1 MIVSVTEENLLS
13 AAQIQAESWQES
25 HRSFC
30 SDAFVKAHTPQ
41 RQKALF
47 QEEMRGGM
55 TLYML
60 VKEYPVGVVSVKE
73 DLIENLY
80 ILPAEQNKGYG
91 TELLLFAMAQCRGTP
106 RLWIL
111 DNNHRALA
119 FYGKHGFRLT
129 GKSSPLSEQLS
140 ELEMVLAGSEP
151 PICPALWS
159 LDRKDLP

>member
-30 SDAFVKAHTPQ
+30 SDAFVKSHTPQ

-47 QEEMRGGM
+47 QQEMRGGM

-60 VKEYPVGVVSVKE
+60 VKEYSVGVVSVKE

-91 TELLLFAMAQCRGTP
+91 TELLQFAMAQCRGTP

-119 FYGKHGFRLT
+119 FYRRHGFRLT
-129 GKSSPLSEQLS
+129 GKRSPLSEQLS
-140 ELEMVLAGSEP
+140 ELEMILAGSEP
-151 PICPALWS
+151 PVCPAPAYHHRS
-159 LDRKDLP
+159 ST

>member
-1 MIVSVTEENLLS
+1 MILSVTEETLLT
-13 AAQIQAESWQES
+13 AATIHAESWQES

-30 SDAFVKAHTPQ
+30 SEAFVKAHTPQ

-47 QEEMRGGM
+47 QQEMRGGM
-55 TLYML
+55 ALYML

-80 ILPAEQNKGYG
+80 VLPAEQNKGCG

-111 DNNHRALA
+111 DNNDRARR
-119 FYGKHGFRLT
+119 FYQKHGFRLT
-129 GKSSPLSEQLS
+129 GKRSPLSEQLS
-140 ELEMVLAGSEP
+140 ELEMVLAGSESR
-151 PICPALWS
+151 ICPALWS
-159 LDRKDLP
+159 LGREDLP

>member
-13 AAQIQAESWQES
+13 AARIQAESWQES

-30 SDAFVKAHTPQ
+30 SEAFVKAHTPQ

-47 QEEMRGGM
+47 QQEMQGGM
-55 TLYML
+55 ALYML

-80 ILPAEQNKGYG
+80 VLPAEQNKGCG

-111 DNNHRALA
+111 DNNDRARQ
-119 FYGKHGFRLT
+119 FYQKHGFRLT
-129 GKSSPLSEQLS
+129 GKANPLSEQLS
-140 ELEMVLAGSEP
+140 ELEMVLSPMPDGQAG
-151 PICPALWS
+151 
-159 LDRKDLP
+159 

>member
-13 AAQIQAESWQES
+13 AARIQAESWQES

-30 SDAFVKAHTPQ
+30 SEAFVKAHTPQ

-47 QEEMRGGM
+47 QQEMQGGM
-55 TLYML
+55 ALYML

-80 ILPAEQNKGYG
+80 VLPAEQNKGCG

-111 DNNHRALA
+111 DNNDRARQ
-119 FYGKHGFRLT
+119 FYQKHGFHLT
-129 GKSSPLSEQLS
+129 GNAHSLSEQLS
-140 ELEMVLAGSEP
+140 ELEMVLAGSESR
-151 PICPALWS
+151 ICPALWS
-159 LDRKDLP
+159 LGREDLP

>member
-1 MIVSVTEENLLS
+1 MILSVTEETLLT
-13 AAQIQAESWQES
+13 AATIHAESWQES

-30 SDAFVKAHTPQ
+30 SDAFVKSHTPQ

-47 QEEMRGGM
+47 QQEMRGGM

-111 DNNHRALA
+111 DNNHRARR
-119 FYGKHGFRLT
+119 FYQKHGFRLT
-129 GKSSPLSEQLS
+129 GKANPLSEQLS
-140 ELEMVLAGSEP
+140 ELEMALSPMPDDQAG
-151 PICPALWS
+151 
-159 LDRKDLP
+159 

>member
-13 AAQIQAESWQES
+13 AARIHAESWQES

-30 SDAFVKAHTPQ
+30 SYAFVKAHTPQ

-47 QEEMRGGM
+47 QQEMRGGM
-55 TLYML
+55 ALYML

-80 ILPAEQNKGYG
+80 VLPAEQNKGYG
-91 TELLLFAMAQCRGTP
+91 TELLQFAMAQCRGTP

-119 FYGKHGFRLT
+119 FYRRHGFRLT
-129 GKSSPLSEQLS
+129 GKRSPLSERLS
-140 ELEMVLAGSEP
+140 ELEMVKQEN
-151 PICPALWS
+151 
-159 LDRKDLP
+159 LP

>member
-13 AAQIQAESWQES
+13 AARIQAESWQES

-30 SDAFVKAHTPQ
+30 SEAFVKAHTPQ
-41 RQKALF
+41 GQKALF
-47 QEEMRGGM
+47 QQEMQGGM
-55 TLYML
+55 ALYML

-80 ILPAEQNKGYG
+80 VLPAEQNKGCG

-111 DNNHRALA
+111 DNNDRARQ
-119 FYGKHGFRLT
+119 FYQKHGFRLT
-129 GKSSPLSEQLS
+129 GNAHSLSEQLS
-140 ELEMVLAGSEP
+140 ELEMVLAGSESR
-151 PICPALWS
+151 ICPALWS
-159 LDRKDLP
+159 LDREDLP

>member
-1 MIVSVTEENLLS
+1 MILSVTEETLLT
-13 AAQIQAESWQES
+13 AAAIHAEAWQES

-30 SDAFVKAHTPQ
+30 SEAFVKAHTPQ
-41 RQKALF
+41 GQKALF
-47 QEEMRGGM
+47 QQEMQAGM
-55 TLYML
+55 ALYML

-80 ILPAEQNKGYG
+80 VLPAEQNKGYG
-91 TELLLFAMAQCRGTP
+91 TELLHFAMAQCRGTP

-140 ELEMVLAGSEP
+140 ELEMVLSPMPDGQAG
-151 PICPALWS
+151 
-159 LDRKDLP
+159 

>member
-1 MIVSVTEENLLS
+1 MILSVTEETLLT
-13 AAQIQAESWQES
+13 AATIHAESWQES

-30 SDAFVKAHTPQ
+30 SEAFVKAHTPQ

-47 QEEMRGGM
+47 QQEMQGGM
-55 TLYML
+55 ALYML

-80 ILPAEQNKGYG
+80 VLPAEQNKGCG

-111 DNNHRALA
+111 DNNDRARR
-119 FYGKHGFRLT
+119 FYQKHGFHLT
-129 GKSSPLSEQLS
+129 GNAHSLSEQLS
-140 ELEMVLAGSEP
+140 ELEMVLSPMPDGQAG
-151 PICPALWS
+151 
-159 LDRKDLP
+159 